1 MRGRHSRTSLALHS
15 VYSVSY
21 DNHHRTAKKS
31 ATGLAERL
39 AALTAPALCSDQP
52 DYVRHRTD
60 GLYVARYDR
69 RQARCPIMQRKRSKP
84 HSFEGQIAAERT
96 RLEER
101 AAVLEH
107 SPEKDAL
114 LKKIR
119 QLDTAAHIKEWL
131 TSPGLKPPQ

>member
-1 MRGRHSRTSLALHS
+1 
-15 VYSVSY
+15 
-21 DNHHRTAKKS
+21 
-31 ATGLAERL
+31 
-39 AALTAPALCSDQP
+39 
-52 DYVRHRTD
+52 
-60 GLYVARYDR
+60 
-69 RQARCPIMQRKRSKP
+69 MQRKRSKP